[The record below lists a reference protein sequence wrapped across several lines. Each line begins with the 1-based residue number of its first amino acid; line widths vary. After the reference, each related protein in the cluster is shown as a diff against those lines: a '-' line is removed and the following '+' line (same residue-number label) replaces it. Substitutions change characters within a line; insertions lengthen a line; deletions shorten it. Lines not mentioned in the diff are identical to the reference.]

1 MGNPAG
7 ASLKSSNKNAAKMS
21 KSNVS
26 TPAPVVVGGL
36 VRPPL
41 DVYKKLSII
50 FKSTDTVVYETI
62 SGVDPATKID
72 PASAPLAEIKSVP
85 VSELGEVA
93 LTAVGILLYFSWSS
107 AHCLILDDSIISRL
121 VLLGSFAST
130 QTKDQY
136 SCSKDW

>member
-93 LTAVGILLYFSWSS
+93 LTAVGILLYFSW
-107 AHCLILDDSIISRL
+107 RL
-121 VLLGSFAST
+121 CTLSHFG
-130 QTKDQY
+130 
-136 SCSKDW
+136 